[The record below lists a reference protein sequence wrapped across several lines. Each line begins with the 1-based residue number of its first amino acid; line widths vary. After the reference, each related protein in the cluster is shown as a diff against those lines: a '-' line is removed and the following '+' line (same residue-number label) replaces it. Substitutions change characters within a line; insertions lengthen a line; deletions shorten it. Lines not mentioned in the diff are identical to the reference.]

1 MRYNEKDFRADVKKM
16 GGNMYTAKDHT
27 FVICA
32 YKENPYLEKT
42 IRSIEK
48 QTVKSRII
56 LSTSTPNEHIEKI
69 CKKHSIEWF
78 VNPKP
83 HLAGDDWN
91 YGYSKA
97 ETPLV
102 TIVHQDDLYES
113 NFLEETLKSINAKK
127 KDDVIIT
134 YTDYYELKLGRKE
147 KSNLLLIIKR
157 IMNFPLSIS
166 CLQKMRFVRRRILSF
181 GCPICCPA
189 VTYVKKNAG
198 DQVFDTVYKN
208 SCDYKTWVD
217 LARRQGRFVY
227 IRKPLMLHRIYA
239 ESATTLN
246 LNDNIRKKEDYEIL
260 CELWPRPIA
269 KLINDI
275 YAKSE
280 KSNIV

>member
-1 MRYNEKDFRADVKKM
+1 
-16 GGNMYTAKDHT
+16 MYTEKDHT

-42 IRSIEK
+42 VRTLEK
-48 QTVKSRII
+48 QIIRSRII
-56 LSTSTPNEHIEKI
+56 LSTSTPNQHIEDI
-69 CKKHSIEWF
+69 CKRHSIEWF
-78 VNPKP
+78 VNPNP

-97 ETPLV
+97 ESPLV
-102 TIVHQDDLYES
+102 TLVHQDDLYEPD
-113 NFLEETLKSINAKK
+113 FLKETLKAINKSSR
-127 KDDVIIT
+127 DDVIISF
-134 YTDYYELKLGRKE
+134 TDYYELKLGRKE
-147 KSNLLLIIKR
+147 ISNLLLRIKR
-157 IMNFPLSIS
+157 IMNYPL
-166 CLQKMRFVRRRILSF
+166 RFTCFQNNRFIRRRILAM

-198 DQVFDTVYKN
+198 ERIFDTKYKN

-217 LARRQGRFVY
+217 LSAKKGKFIY
-227 IRKPLMLHRIYA
+227 INKPLLGHRIYA

-246 LNDNIRKKEDYEIL
+246 LSEDIRKREDYEIMCL
-260 CELWPRPIA
+260 LWPASIA
-269 KLINDI
+269 RVVNHI